1 MYRAERETYYNRIL
15 TLYNIPSVSAILRH
29 NGRRIRINI
38 DTDSGIFYA
47 NNGQARV
54 MIFGQFRH

>member
-1 MYRAERETYYNRIL
+1 MYSDSQIKQLLA
-15 TLYNIPSVSAILRH
+15 LYNIPSVTAILRH

-38 DTDSGIFYA
+38 DTDSGIFYV

-54 MIFGQFRH
+54 LIFGQFRH